1 MAIVCK
7 REHESGLLR
16 IYDHLSAYAPSL
28 LVSLIHPASALA
40 VPPHF
45 PCSRS
50 LHPLTPL
57 KLSDIFNAW
66 AYSLKHFKTF
76 RGQLIT

>member
-28 LVSLIHPASALA
+28 LVSLSHSSCLCPRCAPS
-40 VPPHF
+40 F
-45 PCSRS
+45 PM
-50 LHPLTPL
+50 LTIAAPTNT
-57 KLSDIFNAW
+57 SE
-66 AYSLKHFKTF
+66 TF
-76 RGQLIT
+76 